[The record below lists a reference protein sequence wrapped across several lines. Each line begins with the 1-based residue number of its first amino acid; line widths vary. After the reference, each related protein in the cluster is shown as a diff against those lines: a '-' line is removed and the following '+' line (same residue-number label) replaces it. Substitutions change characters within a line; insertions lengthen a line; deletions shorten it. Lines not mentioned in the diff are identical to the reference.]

1 MKKAWGGRFQKE
13 TASLMDDFHSSIH
26 FDCRLAEEDIRG
38 SIAHATMLGDAG
50 IISKADSE
58 KIIIGLKRIR
68 EKVKAGQVTWDQ
80 TAEDIHMNIEKLL
93 IEEIGELGKK
103 LHTARSRNDQVAL
116 DVRLY
121 LHTEIMAL
129 QKTLRELFRVILK
142 IAEREKET
150 IMPGYTH
157 LQRAQPVLFGH
168 HLMAYFEMFRRD
180 YERLEDSLK
189 RVTVSPLGSGALAGT
204 GFPINRDQVAMA
216 LDFSGVT
223 ANSIDGVSDRDF
235 VAEFIFNASLI
246 MMHLSRFCEEL
257 VLWSSMEFGFVEM
270 DDAYS
275 TGSSIM
281 PQKKNPDV
289 AELIRGKTGRVYGD
303 LIAILTVMKGLPL
316 AYNKDMQEDKEAL
329 FDAID
334 TLKGCLTIFI
344 PMLDTMTV
352 NRERMYEATKDGFLN
367 ATDLAD
373 YLVSK
378 GLPFRTAHGV
388 VGKLVKYCIDNH
400 KRLEALSL
408 EEYQAESSLIG
419 EDIYEILKIENVVQV
434 RNSYGGTSF
443 EQVKGELERAG
454 KWLELI
460 SAESPKF
467 KD

>member
-38 SIAHATMLGDAG
+38 SIAHAEMLGDTG
-50 IISKADSE
+50 IITRAEADT
-58 KIIIGLKRIR
+58 IIIGLKRIW
-68 EKVKAGQVTWDQ
+68 EKIKAGQVSWDS
-80 TAEDIHMNIEKLL
+80 TAEDIHMNVEKLL
-93 IEEIGELGKK
+93 IQEIGELGKK

-121 LHTEIMAL
+121 LSTEISAL
-129 QKTLRELFRVILK
+129 QILLK
-142 IAEREKET
+142 KLLQTVLNIADREKET

-168 HLMAYFEMFRRD
+168 QLMAYFQMFRRD

-189 RVTVSPLGSGALAGT
+189 RVKVSPLGSGALAGT
-204 GFPINRDQVAMA
+204 GFPINRDQVAES
-216 LDFSGVT
+216 LGFTGIT

-235 VAEFIFNASLI
+235 VAEFIFDASLI

-270 DDAYS
+270 DDSYS

-289 AELIRGKTGRVYGD
+289 AELVRGKTGRVYGD

-334 TLKGCLTIFI
+334 TVKGCLTIFI
-344 PMLDTMTV
+344 PMLDTMAV
-352 NRERMYEATKDGFLN
+352 KRERMLEATKDGFLN

-373 YLVSK
+373 YLVGK

-388 VGKLVKYCIDNH
+388 VGKLVKYCLDNR
-400 KRLEALSL
+400 KRLEELSL
-408 EEYQAESSLIG
+408 EEFQAGSSLIG
-419 EDIYEILKIENVVQV
+419 EDIYQILKIENVVQV
-434 RNSYGGTSF
+434 RNSSGGTSF
-443 EQVKGELERAG
+443 DQVKAEIEQASH
-454 KWLELI
+454 WLRRI
-460 SAESPKF
+460 
-467 KD
+467 

>member
-1 MKKAWGGRFQKE
+1 MEKAWGGRFRKE

-38 SIAHATMLGDAG
+38 SIAHADMLGDTG
-50 IISKADSE
+50 IITRSEADT
-58 KIIIGLKRIR
+58 IIIGLRRIW
-68 EKVKAGQVTWDQ
+68 EKIKAGQVSWDS
-80 TAEDIHMNIEKLL
+80 TAEDIHMNVEKLL
-93 IEEIGELGKK
+93 IQEIGELGKK

-121 LHTEIMAL
+121 LRTEISAL
-129 QKTLRELFRVILK
+129 QILLK
-142 IAEREKET
+142 KLLQTVVNIAGHEKET

-180 YERLEDSLK
+180 YQRLEDSLK
-189 RVTVSPLGSGALAGT
+189 RVQVSPLGSGALAGT
-204 GFPINRDQVAMA
+204 GFPINRDRVAKS
-216 LDFSGVT
+216 LGFTGITV
-223 ANSIDGVSDRDF
+223 NSIDGVSDRDF
-235 VAEFIFNASLI
+235 VAEFIFDASLI

-270 DDAYS
+270 DDSYS

-289 AELIRGKTGRVYGD
+289 AELVRGKTGRVYGD
-303 LIAILTVMKGLPL
+303 LIAILTLMKGLPL

-334 TLKGCLTIFI
+334 TVKGCLTIFI
-344 PMLDTMTV
+344 PMLDTMAV
-352 NRERMYEATKDGFLN
+352 KRERMLEATKDGFLN

-373 YLVSK
+373 YLVGK

-388 VGKLVKYCIDNH
+388 VGKLVKYCLDNQ
-400 KRLEALSL
+400 KRLEELSL
-408 EEYQAESSLIG
+408 EEFQAGSALIG
-419 EDIYEILKIENVVQV
+419 EDIYQTLKIENVVQV
-434 RNSYGGTSF
+434 RNSSGGTSF
-443 EQVKGELERAG
+443 DQVKVEIEQASQ
-454 KWLELI
+454 WLGRI
-460 SAESPKF
+460 
-467 KD
+467 